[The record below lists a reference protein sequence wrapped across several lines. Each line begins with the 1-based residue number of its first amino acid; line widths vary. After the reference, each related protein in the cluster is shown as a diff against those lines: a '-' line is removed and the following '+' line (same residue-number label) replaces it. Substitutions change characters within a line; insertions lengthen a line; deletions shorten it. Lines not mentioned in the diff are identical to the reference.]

1 MRCFIVSVLLLGSLA
16 AALSSPLLL
25 QKDCTKGPEVW
36 CRNVQTA
43 SHCNA
48 IKHCRQTVWNKP
60 TVKSIPCD
68 LCKEIV
74 AVAGKVLKDNATED
88 EIYAYLTKACEFLP
102 DSGLVAQCK
111 EMVEA
116 YLPNIL
122 DMIKEELDN
131 PEVVCSSLT
140 LCQSLQKHLAEIKLQ
155 KQLQTNK
162 IPELDFSELASP
174 FMANVPLLLY
184 PQDKPKQKSQEGGD
198 VCKDCVQ
205 LITDIQEAVKS
216 NATFVN
222 SLIEHAVEECE
233 RLGPAF
239 VDTCKSYISQYSDL
253 AIQMMMHMQEQQP
266 QDICQMVGFC
276 SSVKSVPLQI
286 LVPAKAISPVKAEP
300 VETSLSQRE
309 SFSLC
314 EACTIMVEEVT
325 SLLESN
331 KTEEEMVY
339 GMEKVCSVLP
349 QQFREECR
357 DFVDIY
363 GKSLIDMLLEATDPK
378 VVCESL
384 GCCGSK
390 VLPAEKLV
398 PVKSQVGGLCDVCKM
413 VVAYADKELAK
424 NATAAEIE
432 AFLERV
438 CHYLPESVSDQ
449 CVQFVD
455 QYEPI
460 VVQLLAE
467 MMDPG
472 FVCSKLGV
480 CEKSTQHLLGS
491 ELCVRGPGYWCKNMD
506 TALQCNAVEHCKHH
520 VWN

>member
-74 AVAGKVLKDNATED
+74 AVAGKVLKDNATE
-88 EIYAYLTKACEFLP
+88 
-102 DSGLVAQCK
+102 
-111 EMVEA
+111 
-116 YLPNIL
+116 
-122 DMIKEELDN
+122 DN

-253 AIQMMMHMQEQQP
+253 AIQMMMHMQP